1 MNAGLV
7 PGGCILSDRQ
17 STSAVSL
24 ESACKLLPSLPTD
37 AISYYSSVQ
46 KLVHEFFIDFYFCT
60 FLQLF
65 YDLFRFPNLAVCN
78 ITRDSI
84 RAALSIGIT
93 ADQVQSPQSYAIYYT
108 FVTVGFMINVKF
120 GSFFFDKFVRIGNK
134 TKTVD
139 IFGRD
144 NCVFVTF
151 VILSGRTTSLWLL
164 YHAMYFVNV
173 C

>member
-1 MNAGLV
+1 M
-7 PGGCILSDRQ
+7 
-17 STSAVSL
+17 
-24 ESACKLLPSLPTD
+24 
-37 AISYYSSVQ
+37 
-46 KLVHEFFIDFYFCT
+46 
-60 FLQLF
+60 
-65 YDLFRFPNLAVCN
+65 CN
-78 ITRDSI
+78 VTRDSI

-108 FVTVGFMINVKF
+108 FVAVGFMINVNF
-120 GSFFFDKFVRIGNK
+120 GSFFFDKFVRIGNE

-139 IFGRD
+139 IFARD

-164 YHAMYFVNV
+164 FHAMYFVNV

>member
-1 MNAGLV
+1 MPFL
-7 PGGCILSDRQ
+7 IIRQ
-17 STSAVSL
+17 
-24 ESACKLLPSLPTD
+24 CKSWCMSFLLIFIFVLFC
-37 AISYYSSVQ
+37 SS
-46 KLVHEFFIDFYFCT
+46 FC
-60 FLQLF
+60 
-65 YDLFRFPNLAVCN
+65 DLFRFPNLAVCN
-78 ITRDSI
+78 VTRDSI

-108 FVTVGFMINVKF
+108 FVTVGFMINVNF

-164 YHAMYFVNV
+164 FHAMYFVNV